1 MSMRELSLS
10 MEERNIT
17 MGVRMN
23 IVFYC
28 ILYCTLIVYLFIYL
42 LVRREGVDRQR

>member
-1 MSMRELSLS
+1 
-10 MEERNIT
+10 